1 MKIEAAPMQGLIDHD
16 FRRVH
21 CRIFTPADKY
31 YTPFL
36 TPTATHKMTPRE
48 LREIDPEKNRGI
60 DLVPQILCASVPD
73 FLWAA
78 GELAAMG
85 YDEVNLNLGCPSG
98 TVTAKKKGSGML
110 DDLDTLQNFLD
121 GIFEGCPLKISL
133 KTRIGGK
140 SADEF
145 SALCELYSRY
155 PVEELIVHCRY
166 REQQYKGV
174 PDLKA
179 WETALERCDFP
190 LCYNGDIFDR
200 ERAKL
205 FAEKYPQTEAL
216 MIGRGLAANPGLSD
230 ELKRGVPVEKQ
241 ALYEFHAELFANCKE
256 RINCEKP
263 LLLHM
268 KELWTYLGCSFEGS
282 ERAVKRLK
290 KSQTAADYLSAVDS
304 VFANPLKDFA
314 GFGAL

>member
-1 MKIEAAPMQGLIDHD
+1 MKIEAAPMQGLVDHD

-21 CRIFTPADKY
+21 SSIFTPADKY

-36 TPTATHKMTPRE
+36 TPTATHKMTPKE
-48 LREIDPEKNRGI
+48 LREIDPDKNRDI
-60 DLVPQILCASVPD
+60 NLVPQMLCASVPD

-78 GELAAMG
+78 GELVAMG
-85 YDEVNLNLGCPSG
+85 YKEVNLNLGCPSG

-110 DDLDTLQNFLD
+110 DDLDTLRIFLD
-121 GIFEGCPLKISL
+121 GIFESCPLKISL

-140 SADEF
+140 NADEF
-145 SALCELYSRY
+145 TALCELYSRY
-155 PVEELIVHCRY
+155 PAEELIVHCRL

-179 WETALERCDFP
+179 WETALKMCGFA

-200 ERAKL
+200 ERAAR
-205 FAEKYPQTEAL
+205 FVEKYPQTKAL
-216 MIGRGLAANPGLSD
+216 MIGRGLAANPGLVD
-230 ELKRGVPVEKQ
+230 ELKSGKPVEKQ
-241 ALYEFHAELFANCKE
+241 ALYEFHAELFSNCKE

-282 ERAVKRLK
+282 EKAVKQLK
-290 KSQTAADYLSAVDS
+290 KSQSEADYLSAVS
-304 VFANPLKDFA
+304 AIFALPLKEVA
-314 GFGAL
+314 GFRV